1 VFVKQINKNGVTFIE
16 LVVVFV
22 IIAILAL
29 LTAPNIGA
37 WLPNYR
43 LRSATRDIVS
53 TMRTAQM
60 RAVSNNVQ
68 YRVNFNAAD
77 VGAANRY
84 VLQRDSGGG
93 VWVDDG
99 AVQTL
104 PAGITISAN
113 LFPAGRA
120 VFNVNSTSSGGS
132 VTLLNTKGAARS
144 VTVTTA
150 TGRVNIS

>member
-1 VFVKQINKNGVTFIE
+1 MSTRKLNNKGVTLLE

-29 LTAPNIGA
+29 LMAPNIGS

-43 LRSATRDIVS
+43 LRGATRDIVS

-77 VGAANRY
+77 VGANKYA
-84 VLQRDSGGG
+84 LQFDPGGG
-93 VWVDDG
+93 FVNDG

-104 PAGITISAN
+104 PTGITIIAN
-113 LFPAGRA
+113 LFPDGRA
-120 VFNVNSTSSGGS
+120 VFNRDSTSSGGS
-132 VTLLNTKGAARS
+132 ITLQNTKGSTRMITLT
-144 VTVTTA
+144 TV
-150 TGRVNIS
+150 TGRVSIN